1 MQEQAEESVE
11 TNKGPH
17 CMAVLTA
24 QRWEVTHISAQEGPH
39 HLGGSCRLSGFC
51 PPVSA
56 ELVTD
61 APLMRVSKQDFL
73 PSFLNVEREHE
84 HGNSE
89 LFCQEQREQSLLP
102 SAKGQL
108 YPHLIQRLMLRV
120 WHAPESLLNSLFWL
134 QPTQT

>member
-17 CMAVLTA
+17 CLAVLTE
-24 QRWEVTHISAQEGPH
+24 QWWEVTHISAQEGPH
-39 HLGGSCRLSGFC
+39 HLEGSCCPSGFC

-61 APLMRVSKQDFL
+61 APLMRVSKKDVL
-73 PSFLNVEREHE
+73 PAFLNVEREHE

-108 YPHLIQRLMLRV
+108 YPHLIQRLLLRV
-120 WHAPESLLNSLFWL
+120 WHAP
-134 QPTQT
+134 